1 MGSVE
6 VLDVAL
12 DPSGAAAAVVA
23 QQRQVA
29 GALLGNQHVAVG
41 QNEQAPRID
50 QTRHKRSRGEAGRHL
65 RDLSAISHYQRP
77 IGDDRPDLRR
87 RQIGRVDVETAADL
101 LLHHEV
107 LRRIIRQAWHLPR
120 RLALLRAR
128 GRAHETSGN
137 QNAKGDQ
144 GARALCHD
152 GSVRL
157 HRFVRDWHG
166 HHRIGSPGAAGA
178 GL

>member
-1 MGSVE
+1 MDE
-6 VLDVAL
+6 A
-12 DPSGAAAAVVA
+12 
-23 QQRQVA
+23 
-29 GALLGNQHVAVG
+29 
-41 QNEQAPRID
+41 
-50 QTRHKRSRGEAGRHL
+50 RHKRSRGEAGRHL
-65 RDLSAISHYQRP
+65 RDLSAVRHDQRP
-77 IGDDRPDLRR
+77 TGDDRPDLRR

-107 LRRIIRQAWHLPR
+107 LRRVIRQARHLPM

-128 GRAHETSGN
+128 GRAHEISGN

-144 GARALCHD
+144 GDEGARAPCHD

-166 HHRIGSPGAAGA
+166 HHRIGSPGGAGA
-178 GL
+178 DYSSRPVTARPHVPIPKFT